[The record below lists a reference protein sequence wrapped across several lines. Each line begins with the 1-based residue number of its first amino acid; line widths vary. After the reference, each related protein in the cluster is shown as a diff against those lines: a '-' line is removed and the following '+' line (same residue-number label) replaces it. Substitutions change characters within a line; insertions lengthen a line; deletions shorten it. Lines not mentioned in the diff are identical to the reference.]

1 MDRFLYCFLN
11 SRKRF
16 NILQKC
22 SLTLGRNKFKR
33 SKLCQF
39 QIYCRLK
46 RNKIKH
52 QIIVIPFNHLIR
64 QKQIIVK
71 ITEILRKNKK
81 KRIEKKNRSIPLKKR
96 EKKTA
101 ESEKR
106 SSPQRNVSKITI
118 DNCVYTQK
126 NRFISARMF
135 LETSERTS
143 ERKRER
149 EDNSRRLRLG
159 PVTRKI
165 LLETSHWDPI
175 KGSSEFEKENQ
186 PTR

>member
-81 KRIEKKNRSIPLKKR
+81 KKNREEKSIDSLKKR
-96 EKKTA
+96 EKQTA

-149 EDNSRRLRLG
+149 ERRQF
-159 PVTRKI
+159 P
-165 LLETSHWDPI
+165 ETSPRS
-175 KGSSEFEKENQ
+175 GYEENFAGNQ
-186 PTR
+186 PLGSD